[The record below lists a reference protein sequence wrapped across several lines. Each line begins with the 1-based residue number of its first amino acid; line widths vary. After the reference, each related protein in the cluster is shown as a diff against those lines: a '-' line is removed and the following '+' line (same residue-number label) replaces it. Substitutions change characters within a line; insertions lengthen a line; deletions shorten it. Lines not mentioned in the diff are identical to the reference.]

1 MSDDPI
7 VKALQLVH
15 AEQVSQRDRIGRVQ
29 EQLSRVERTLMKIE
43 VQLTLTTKVYTDDDG

>member
-1 MSDDPI
+1 MSEDPI

-15 AEQVSQRDRIGRVQ
+15 AEQVAQRERVGRLQ

-43 VQLTLTTKVYTDDDG
+43 VQLTLTAKVYTDDDG

>member
-1 MSDDPI
+1 MSEDPI

-15 AEQVSQRDRIGRVQ
+15 AEQVAQRERVGRLL

-43 VQLTLTTKVYTDDDG
+43 VQLTLTAKVYTDDDG